1 MKNSKAAGASDCHA
15 PQHSAPAADGKV
27 DHSEKPLSGDGD
39 RAKLIARLK
48 RIEGQVRGVQ
58 RMVAEEEYCIDVLTQ
73 IAALQSALKGVGL
86 VLLEEHMAHCVVQ
99 AARTSDQAVEE
110 KLEEVSQAI
119 ARFTR

>member
-1 MKNSKAAGASDCHA
+1 MKNSKAASASDCHA
-15 PQHSAPAADGKV
+15 AQHSEPVANGKV

-58 RMVAEEEYCIDVLTQ
+58 RMVAVEEYCIDVLTQ

-99 AARTSDQAVEE
+99 AARTSDEAVEE

>member
-1 MKNSKAAGASDCHA
+1 MKNSKAATTRDCHA
-15 PQHSAPAADGKV
+15 SQQSEPVANGKV

-99 AARTSDQAVEE
+99 AARTSDEAVEE

>member
-1 MKNSKAAGASDCHA
+1 MKNSKAATTRDCHA
-15 PQHSAPAADGKV
+15 SQQSEPVANGKV

-99 AARTSDQAVEE
+99 AARTSDEAVEE
-110 KLEEVSQAI
+110 KLQEVSQAI

>member
-1 MKNSKAAGASDCHA
+1 MKNSKAATKTDCHA

>member
-1 MKNSKAAGASDCHA
+1 MKNSKAASASDCHA
-15 PQHSAPAADGKV
+15 AQHSEPVANGKV

>member
-1 MKNSKAAGASDCHA
+1 MKNSKAASASDCHA
-15 PQHSAPAADGKV
+15 AQQSGPVANGKV
-27 DHSEKPLSGDGD
+27 DHSEKPLSGDGE

-99 AARTSDQAVEE
+99 AARTSDEAVEE
-110 KLEEVSQAI
+110 KLAEVSQAI

>member
-1 MKNSKAAGASDCHA
+1 MDTAKAANKSDCHA
-15 PQHSAPAADGKV
+15 PQKGEPAANGKV
-27 DHSEKPLSGDGD
+27 DHSEKPLSGHGD
-39 RAKLIARLK
+39 RAKLIARMK

-58 RMVAEEEYCIDVLTQ
+58 RMIAEEEYCIDVLTQ

-99 AARTSDQAVEE
+99 AARTLDEAVEE